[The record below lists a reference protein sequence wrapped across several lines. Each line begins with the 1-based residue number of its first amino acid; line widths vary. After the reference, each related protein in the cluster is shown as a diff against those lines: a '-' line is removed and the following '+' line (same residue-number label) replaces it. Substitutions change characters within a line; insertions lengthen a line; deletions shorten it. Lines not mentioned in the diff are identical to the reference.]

1 LVGELKGAAKNP
13 GVFLSQLNRK
23 LHRILKETEI
33 PMFASAAYVVLDLA
47 ACEMRWANAGHPDPI
62 WVHQQATGARTEPII
77 PDARGPVLGMFEEA
91 RYDTTQ
97 RPVSIGDRV
106 LLFTDGLFEVESAE
120 GVLYDKEALLDAIAR
135 RKTLSLE
142 ALCRGVL
149 EEVQQFAAHQHFS
162 DDVCLVGAEV
172 MRLLPPVTDISE

>member
-1 LVGELKGAAKNP
+1 
-13 GVFLSQLNRK
+13 
-23 LHRILKETEI
+23 
-33 PMFASAAYVVLDLA
+33 
-47 ACEMRWANAGHPDPI
+47 
-62 WVHQQATGARTEPII
+62 
-77 PDARGPVLGMFEEA
+77 MFEEA